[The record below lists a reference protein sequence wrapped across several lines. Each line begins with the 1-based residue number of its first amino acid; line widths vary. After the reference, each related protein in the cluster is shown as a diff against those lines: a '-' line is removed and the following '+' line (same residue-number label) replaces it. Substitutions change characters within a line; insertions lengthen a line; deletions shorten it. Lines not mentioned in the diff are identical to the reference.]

1 MKKYLLLLITL
12 ITFAFA
18 EAQDF
23 KTVTYFANDTLKL
36 EMDIFMPKVKD
47 KEKLPLLVHVHG
59 GGFSGGERASDSDFT
74 KKAAQE
80 GFVAATITYTLYMKG
95 KSFSCDGKLPEK
107 IKAIQIAANQLQ
119 QAVIY
124 FLKNKNTY
132 NIDPAKVFISG
143 SSAGAETVLHAAFWD
158 NKMMSMYAD
167 ELSADFKYAGVIS
180 GAGAIM
186 DMNLIT
192 PKNLVPVMFFHG
204 SCDPTVPYGTA
215 AHHYCPPNSPG
226 WLMLFGSYSI
236 YNHIVELKGNTKLVT
251 FCGGGHEYS
260 ADLFHKDPQ
269 QIVDFMKGVLK
280 GEKQQSHVIVPTGKE
295 CQKYA
300 EYEFCKTIGN

>member
-1 MKKYLLLLITL
+1 MKKHLLLLIAL

-18 EAQDF
+18 DAQDY

-36 EMDIFMPKVKD
+36 EMDIFVPKVKD
-47 KEKLPLLVHVHG
+47 KEKLPLFVHVHG
-59 GGFSGGERASDSDFT
+59 GGFAMGERSADHDIS
-74 KKAAQE
+74 KKAAEQ
-80 GFVAATITYTLYMKG
+80 GFVAANISYTLYMKG

-124 FLKNKNTY
+124 FLKNKDTY
-132 NIDPAKVFISG
+132 NIDPARVFISG

-158 NKMMSMYAD
+158 SKMMSMYPD
-167 ELSADFKYAGVIS
+167 KLPSGFKYAGVIS

-186 DMNLIT
+186 DLNLIT
-192 PKNLVPVMFFHG
+192 PKNLVPVFFFHG
-204 SCDPTVPYGTA
+204 SCDTTVPYVTA
-215 AHHYCPPNSPG
+215 AHHYCPPNAPG

-236 YNHIVELKGNTKLVT
+236 YNHIIGLKGNTKLVT

-260 ADLFHKDPQ
+260 AELFHKDPQ
-269 QIVDFMKGVLK
+269 QLIDFMKGVLK
-280 GEKQQSHVIVPTGKE
+280 GEKQQAHVIIATGKE
-295 CQKYA
+295 CQKYS
-300 EYEFCKTIGN
+300 EYDFCR

>member
-1 MKKYLLLLITL
+1 MKKYILLFITL

-36 EMDIFMPKVKD
+36 EMDIFIPKTKGKD
-47 KEKLPLLVHVHG
+47 KLPLFVHVHG
-59 GGFSGGERASDSDFT
+59 GGFSGGDRSNDHTIS
-74 KKAAQE
+74 KQAAAN
-80 GFVAATITYTLYMKG
+80 GFVAANITYTLYMKG

-119 QAVIY
+119 EAVVY
-124 FLKNKNTY
+124 FLNNQSTY
-132 NIDPAKVFISG
+132 NIDPKKVFISG

-158 NKMMSMYAD
+158 AKMMSLYPGKLP
-167 ELSADFKYAGVIS
+167 EGFTYAGVIS

-186 DMNLIT
+186 DLNLIT
-192 PKNLVPVMFFHG
+192 PNNLVPVLFFHG
-204 SCDPTVPYGTA
+204 SCDTTVPYGTA

-236 YNHIVELKGNTKLVT
+236 YNHIISLKGNTRLVT

-260 ADLFHKDPQ
+260 GELFSKDPQ
-269 QIVDFMKGVLK
+269 QVVSFMMGVLN
-280 GEKQQSHVIVPTGKE
+280 GEKQQSHTIVATGKV
-295 CQKYA
+295 CTKYS
-300 EYEFCKTIGN
+300 EYDFCR

>member
-1 MKKYLLLLITL
+1 MKKHLLLFIAF

-18 EAQDF
+18 QAQEF

-36 EMDIFMPKVKD
+36 EMDIFVPKTKSKD
-47 KEKLPLLVHVHG
+47 KLPLFVHVHG
-59 GGFSGGERASDSDFT
+59 GGFSGGDRSNDHTISKE
-74 KKAAQE
+74 AAAN
-80 GFVAATITYTLYMKG
+80 GFVAANITYTLYMKG

-124 FLKNKNTY
+124 FLNNQVTY
-132 NIDPAKVFISG
+132 NIDPEKVFISG

-158 NKMMSMYAD
+158 AKMMNLYPGKLP
-167 ELSADFKYAGVIS
+167 EGFKYAGVIS

-186 DMNLIT
+186 DLNFIT
-192 PKNLVPVMFFHG
+192 PKNLVPVLSFHG
-204 SCDPTVPYGTA
+204 SCDTTVPYGTA

-236 YNHIVELKGNTKLVT
+236 YNHITGLKGNTKLVT
-251 FCGGGHEYS
+251 YCGGGHEYS
-260 ADLFHKDPQ
+260 AELFSKDPKQ
-269 QIVDFMKGVLK
+269 VVDFMTGVLK
-280 GEKQQSHVIVPTGKE
+280 GKKQQSHTIVATGKE
-295 CQKYA
+295 CTKYS
-300 EYEFCKTIGN
+300 EYDFCR